1 MTTPSNATNR
11 WVLVVEDDDDNREVL
26 VEFISGAGFPVKGA
40 ASGAEAL
47 EILRIETPCL
57 VLADLYMK
65 DMDGRQL
72 LKLARALL
80 KTAMPPFV
88 FTTGAH
94 PSKLEDI
101 SGVILPKPFDLDNL
115 LRVVQHHCD
124 GQDSPAPHSA
134 S

>member
-1 MTTPSNATNR
+1 MTGATSTTNR

-26 VEFISGAGFPVKGA
+26 VEFISGAGYPVKGVS
-40 ASGAEAL
+40 SGAAAL
-47 EILRIETPCL
+47 EMLRIDLPCL

-80 KTAMPPFV
+80 ETSMPPFI

-101 SGVILPKPFDLDNL
+101 SGAILPKPFDLDQL
-115 LRVVQHHCD
+115 LKVVQHHCGAD
-124 GQDSPAPHSA
+124 GSPTAQHT
-134 S
+134 